1 MFGWFTRLLGGS
13 PSRQE
18 LEDDARAQLESAAG
32 EARHRHLGSDRY
44 PGGDQAPQA
53 SGWSTARSSDT
64 GSDTAASWQAQRPQ
78 PSRPRQAAEVATVD
92 RVAPPAA
99 RQVRTAAPVEQ
110 SIHERLGR
118 IEGVGPA
125 RQAALLERFGSLEA
139 LRAATAEELA
149 SVQGIGDRTARR
161 IVASL
166 DANGRG

>member
-1 MFGWFTRLLGGS
+1 MFGWFERLLGGS

-32 EARHRHLGSDRY
+32 EARHRL
-44 PGGDQAPQA
+44 GGDQAAEA
-53 SGWSTARSSDT
+53 SGWAIARSPGAGAPT
-64 GSDTAASWQAQRPQ
+64 GGSWQADRPQ
-78 PSRPRQAAEVATVD
+78 PNRPGHAPEVVD
-92 RVAPPAA
+92 RVARPAA
-99 RQVRTAAPVEQ
+99 GRVRTAAPVQQ
-110 SIHERLGR
+110 SVRERLGR

-125 RQAALLERFGSLEA
+125 RQAALLDRFGSLEA

-149 SVQGIGDRTARR
+149 SVEGIGDRTAHR